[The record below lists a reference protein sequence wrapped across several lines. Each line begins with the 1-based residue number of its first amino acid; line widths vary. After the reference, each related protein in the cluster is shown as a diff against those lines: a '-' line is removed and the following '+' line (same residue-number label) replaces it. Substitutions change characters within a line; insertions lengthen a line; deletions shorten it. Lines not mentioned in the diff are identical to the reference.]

1 MQERWDIEVLFRS
14 RSMPGHK
21 PFIYKGPQISI
32 GSNPGVGG
40 MQLPNPTIAPIHAR
54 IECYTG
60 NKVMIHPIQHNE
72 VRVATHEG
80 EDWSRIDPIY
90 KPVPLL
96 PGVAVYIGPI
106 GHGVLFVFLQAKT
119 FAWKA
124 DALASVVNASDQID
138 ISLSQNTK
146 AKKIR
151 IHKYPRWF
159 YLTLFGMISVTST
172 IMFVQVLRFF
182 QPEPPV
188 LGPKFE
194 GYDHEEKVDV
204 DAPVEASVL
213 AGLQAPFEDFVM
225 RINADK
231 MEDVGV
237 RISGLSSNPKL
248 WDQRLF
254 NAVANQIKKTSSWTG
269 FWKRLELVKDDYAL
283 VVDSLREA
291 ELPEVLAGVP
301 FQETQ
306 YNAIRVSAVCA
317 AGIWQFMPETGNRM
331 GLKIKDCKMGLTGKM
346 WSPTAKAPPFSVKR
360 DSEYVTVNAKG
371 EPSCRIGS
379 YSKGS
384 YCRVD
389 DRVDTEASTIA
400 AMTLMKET
408 FDDAELSAS
417 GSVVQATILAH
428 NAGYDDSKYLGKVK
442 RSNVLPAYQRYVKK
456 RNHGAHFYGDNLCH
470 TDEPNCKSYLP
481 KETQHY
487 GYRVIAYHILAVC
500 YYSKN
505 YPTHKVFGK
514 WKPYLEGYCKEV
526 HAPDKAEL

>member
-1 MQERWDIEVLFRS
+1 MQQRWDIEVQFRS
-14 RSMPGHK
+14 RSMPTHK

-40 MQLPNPTIAPIHAR
+40 MQLPNPAIAPIHAR
-54 IECYTG
+54 IECYVG
-60 NKVMIHPIQHNE
+60 HQVMIHPIQHNE
-72 VRVATHEG
+72 VRVATHEN

-90 KPVPLL
+90 KPVPLM

-106 GHGVLFVFLQAKT
+106 GHGVLFIFLQAKT

-124 DALASVVNASDQID
+124 DALSSVVGEDEQID
-138 ISLSQNTK
+138 ISLAHNTK
-146 AKKIR
+146 AKNIR
-151 IHKYPRWF
+151 ISKYPPWF
-159 YLTLFGMISVTST
+159 YPTLFGMVTITT
-172 IMFVQVLRFF
+172 IVMVVQVLKIF
-182 QPEPPV
+182 QPAPPI

-194 GYDHEEKVDV
+194 GYNHEEIVDV
-204 DAPVEASVL
+204 DAPVEPSVL

-225 RINADK
+225 RVNADK

-237 RISGLSSNPKL
+237 RISGLSNNPKL

-254 NAVANQIKKTSSWTG
+254 NAVANQVKKSSSWGG
-269 FWKRLELVKDDYAL
+269 FWKRLDVVKEDYAV
-283 VVDSLREA
+283 VVDALREA
-291 ELPEVLAGVP
+291 ELPEVLAGIP

-317 AGIWQFMPETGNRM
+317 AGIWQFMPETGHRM
-331 GLKIKDCKMGLTGKM
+331 GLKVKDCKMGLTGKL
-346 WSPTAKAPPFSVKR
+346 WSPTELSPPYSVKR
-360 DSEYVTVNAKG
+360 DAEYVTVNANG

-389 DRVDTEASTIA
+389 DRVDTEASTLA
-400 AMTLMKET
+400 AMKLMKET
-408 FDDAELSAS
+408 FDDPELSAS

-456 RNHGAHFYGDNLCH
+456 KNHGAHFYGDNLCH

-481 KETQHY
+481 EETQHY

-505 YPTHKVFGK
+505 YPNHKVFGK
-514 WKPYLEGYCKEV
+514 WKPYREGYCKGI
-526 HAPDKAEL
+526 HAPEKAEL